1 MHYIKKKRNPTYAR
15 HFFFFCLWAGSS
27 HKLSVYR
34 SFPGHP
40 VLQSRRSKSLWTHVC
55 SSLSISKPR
64 FRVGSARVYF
74 SVCIWLIQ
82 SHTQFL
88 SLPFISGD
96 WSSWG
101 SLSAASE
108 PCLPKWGIRVVVVL
122 VVKNLPANAGDIKD
136 ASFDP
141 WVRKI
146 PLETEMATYS
156 SILSW
161 KISRIDE
168 TLEGH
173 RA

>member
-1 MHYIKKKRNPTYAR
+1 MHYIKKNPTYTR

-27 HKLSVYR
+27 HKLSVYH
-34 SFPGHP
+34 SVPGHP
-40 VLQSRRSKSLWTHVC
+40 VLQSWRSKSLWTHVC

-88 SLPFISGD
+88 FLPFISGD

-101 SLSAASE
+101 SLSSTSE

-122 VVKNLPANAGDIKD
+122 AVKNLLASAEDIRD

-141 WVRKI
+141 WVGKI
-146 PLETEMATYS
+146 PLETDMATHS
-156 SILSW
+156 SFLSW
-161 KISRIDE
+161 KIPWIEE
-168 TLEGH
+168 TLVGY
-173 RA
+173 RP